1 MGLNLLEMGQRRRQG
16 KVCFRKWQDDGMW
29 TERKGV
35 VRRPDGQNEG
45 HGWGLLMKGLQQLE
59 QVRGV
64 RRFKNECLQQI
75 SEVMTGPG

>member
-1 MGLNLLEMGQRRRQG
+1 
-16 KVCFRKWQDDGMW
+16 MW